1 MVLKSLTST
10 EANKL
15 FPSTPES
22 PNLGGWKVLRQRTD
36 KSANASV
43 VAKSI
48 LEAILVPDLEEPLK
62 ATLSDISKDEFTRPV
77 IGQKRQR

>member
-1 MVLKSLTST
+1 MVLKSLTSID
-10 EANKL
+10 ANIL
-15 FPSTPES
+15 FSSTLDS
-22 PNLGGWKVLRQRTD
+22 QNLGGWKVLRQRTD

-62 ATLSDISKDEFTRPV
+62 ATLSDITKDEFTKPV